1 MAAPTAPPSL
11 PGTRSP
17 AAELASALPAPGV
30 RAPAAC
36 LTSLPRP
43 RQAAFPPAAPASG
56 QAQSGL
62 ATHPQLLAANHG
74 PTCAKDPAR
83 PAPPGVC
90 EQPVSQNV
98 SPAQHNTFSL
108 PSHVP
113 ARSVAPSVCE
123 QPASAPS
130 LAPALPAHSPLPARP
145 VIPSVCEQPA
155 SGLFSPS
162 PSASVPHDCS
172 SGHHGPIPAVRMF
185 LDLFS
190 GSSAP
195 VCNAIRTLLLARFE
209 PVDLLAGSALDIS
222 DDATYSTLCRLCAS
236 GLVGACCAAPPCS
249 AFSRARLL
257 KSGPPPVRTPSFP
270 LGLPNLSP
278 QQQRELH
285 MSALLHQRTRHLLS
299 LVAAR
304 GGLIFLENPASSL
317 LWLDP
322 RSHGLGS
329 CICPFR
335 RFCCLLYHRPLSAQR
350 SADGMFLTRATA
362 CYPPS
367 LASAIASLCVPF
379 VSIEDRE
386 YTLST
391 WVALLPPRLPWPPYP
406 FPVEDGAG
414 MGSTA
419 CHTRP
424 QSEDHFKALRHAWSA
439 RLLSSGLVP
448 KIVTALSSGSKSA
461 PLSEAELAP
470 FFLDLREFL
479 QVRQDDTWTALL
491 SIDKGQPFRL
501 SLWHALSLIFKDADA
516 GLFPHL
522 HAGVPL
528 GFSDA
533 IPPCPL
539 LQASHASPPADAEL
553 CHCESAWK
561 SALDNAEIVDKLLQ
575 EELDA
580 GWICEITG
588 GDDEL
593 KRLYKHSAVG
603 KLGVVLSEGRPP
615 RLVVDSSISGVTNA
629 THLPNRSANP
639 TLLDVRRCLP
649 ISDARE
655 RLVALVLDVS
665 KAHRRIKILPADQ
678 GLLCFR
684 HRGRLYQCKT
694 LNFGARASGF
704 YWARVAGLLV
714 RLVHRFWWVSHSAL
728 IYVDDLL
735 SILEKSSA
743 PLLAALLVVLLQVLN
758 VPMSWR
764 KAKLSASVVWIGWQ
778 MDFRTFTV
786 RLEPAKLQR
795 LLSLL
800 RQCYRSAKLPATT
813 LEKLTGKRFGLL
825 TFSGRFDH
833 LWLPCA
839 RTNTALHLYMCPFLR
854 RLGSACKRLFP
865 MTSGLL
871 RRQVLPL
878 PPWGAD
884 YFGWLKPPC
893 NPKRNCHSF
902 LLPHAGY
909 GSKSPI
915 LRTPIVSSRTLHVQ
929 SWRCGSSSAV
939 PVLTSDLSCY
949 LRTLIV
955 RPLLTR
961 VRAVLLQGWEG
972 LFACP
977 LAKLSSSR
985 LSSHRRNST
994 PYFRGSLRITHLNT
1008 TLQPGNFL
1016 LSAPCC
1022 IFWPACCLLDIRLCM
1037 SHFAV
1042 TIPLRMPHPG
1052 RVSPLRQACAA
1063 YCVPSSFCRSGSTYP
1078 ST

>member
-1 MAAPTAPPSL
+1 
-11 PGTRSP
+11 
-17 AAELASALPAPGV
+17 
-30 RAPAAC
+30 
-36 LTSLPRP
+36 
-43 RQAAFPPAAPASG
+43 
-56 QAQSGL
+56 
-62 ATHPQLLAANHG
+62 
-74 PTCAKDPAR
+74 
-83 PAPPGVC
+83 
-90 EQPVSQNV
+90 
-98 SPAQHNTFSL
+98 
-108 PSHVP
+108 
-113 ARSVAPSVCE
+113 
-123 QPASAPS
+123 
-130 LAPALPAHSPLPARP
+130 
-145 VIPSVCEQPA
+145 
-155 SGLFSPS
+155 
-162 PSASVPHDCS
+162 
-172 SGHHGPIPAVRMF
+172 MF

-209 PVDLLAGSALDIS
+209 PVDLLAGSALDVS

-249 AFSRARLL
+249 AYSRARLM

-270 LGLPNLSP
+270 LGLPNLSA

-322 RSHGLGS
+322 EVMAWVRAFAPFGASVACCAHGLDYKKAWLFWCNRPS
-329 CICPFR
+329 VAALAVACPH
-335 RFCCLLYHRPLSAQR
+335 LPGYHRPLSAQR

-386 YTLST
+386 YTIST

-414 MGSTA
+414 MGSAA
-419 CHTRP
+419 CHTHP

-461 PLSEAELAP
+461 PISEAELAP
-470 FFLDLREFL
+470 FFHDLREFL
-479 QVRQDDTWTALL
+479 QVRQADTWTALL
-491 SIDKGQPFRL
+491 SIDEGQPFRL
-501 SLWHALSLIFKDADA
+501 SLWHTLCLIFKDADA

-528 GFSDA
+528 GSSDA

-580 GWICEITG
+580 GWICEVTG

-593 KRLYKHSAVG
+593 KRQNKHSAVG

-714 RLVHRFWWVSHSAL
+714 RLVHRFWWVSHSAM

-758 VPMSWR
+758 VPMSWH

-813 LEKLTGKRFGLL
+813 LEKLTGKL
-825 TFSGRFDH
+825 
-833 LWLPCA
+833 LWLSNLFRAFRPSLAPLYQDQYCPPLVHVPLSTQAWQRLQAALSNDLRVIAPSGLASAPLGSRLFRVAQTAVQSKEELPQFPPSARRLWVQISDLAHPDRVISDASRAVMDMWLQLCRSGTDFRSLMLSPHFNCEAFADACA
-839 RTNTALHLYMCPFLR
+839 SDSSAGLGGFVRLPSGQTLFFQAKFSQAELHALFSWFPPDHSPQHYIAAWELLAQCALLHLLACLLPAGHPPLHVTFRCDNSATDAASWKGLSLATGMC
-854 RLGSACKRLFP
+854 A
-865 MTSGLL
+865 LL
-871 RRQVLPL
+871 RS
-878 PPWGAD
+878 
-884 YFGWLKPPC
+884 F
-893 NPKRNCHSF
+893 F
-902 LLPHAGY
+902 LLQERQYISVHIDHVPGFRNDLADGLSRGY
-909 GSKSPI
+909 DPQLLGFPPSA
-915 LRTPIVSSRTLHVQ
+915 
-929 SWRCGSSSAV
+929 RCQIPWSA
-939 PVLTSDLSCY
+939 L
-949 LRTLIV
+949 
-955 RPLLTR
+955 
-961 VRAVLLQGWEG
+961 
-972 LFACP
+972 
-977 LAKLSSSR
+977 
-985 LSSHRRNST
+985 
-994 PYFRGSLRITHLNT
+994 
-1008 TLQPGNFL
+1008 
-1016 LSAPCC
+1016 
-1022 IFWPACCLLDIRLCM
+1022 
-1037 SHFAV
+1037 
-1042 TIPLRMPHPG
+1042 
-1052 RVSPLRQACAA
+1052 
-1063 YCVPSSFCRSGSTYP
+1063 PSSFACHTYP
-1078 ST
+1078 LELDLSSWLASA